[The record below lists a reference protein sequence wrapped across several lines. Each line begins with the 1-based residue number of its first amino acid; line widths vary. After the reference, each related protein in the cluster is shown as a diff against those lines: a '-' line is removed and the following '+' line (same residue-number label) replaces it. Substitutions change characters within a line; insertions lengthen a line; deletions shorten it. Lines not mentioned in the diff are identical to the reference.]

1 MIPGVNILKNAE
13 ELYTVKLTANSTEYF
28 VTISA
33 RNEKGQK
40 KVIDGKNF
48 IKLHFESSFHTP
60 FMTGQLQLDNSQE
73 KTYLSN
79 ISDLKAYDYDML
91 GSGGEFLNIKIQ
103 TTNPSKVNR
112 RITILDENY
121 VIRDTQVGTNGNK
134 KVLNYYFINL

>member
-73 KTYLSN
+73 KTYLS
-79 ISDLKAYDYDML
+79 ISL
-91 GSGGEFLNIKIQ
+91 
-103 TTNPSKVNR
+103 
-112 RITILDENY
+112 
-121 VIRDTQVGTNGNK
+121 
-134 KVLNYYFINL
+134 YYFSKQRSRTRGQCCLAERGCNMIYAISISMSKTEI